1 MGRIKSLMIKRT
13 ARQLMKGFDVF
24 SNDFETNKKLL
35 KGTLQYK
42 SIRNKTAG
50 YISRVNKKQ
59 KSKK

>member
-24 SNDFETNKKLL
+24 SSDFETNKKLL